1 MTKYELT
8 MLAIA
13 VNKLLDLNEIETVK
27 KMFETVLKDADS
39 IAATDEIKDRT

>member
-13 VNKLLDLNEIETVK
+13 VNKLLDLNEIDTVK
-27 KMFETVLKDADS
+27 KMFDTVLKDADS
-39 IAATDEIKDRT
+39 AAAETESKEKS